1 MFKSLLSK
9 MLVLLPFISHHAFA
23 EPIVWKIY
31 DTQRQ
36 FYVLGSIHAGEK
48 DMFPLPKAFL
58 TQWKDADALIVEANI
73 LTQSTSTIEQYQP
86 PLTQEKLN
94 SEQLQTLQT
103 ITTSLQLPYEHLI
116 AQPPWLTA
124 TYLQLAL
131 AKQQNLSTDQGID
144 YVLLKRAQQQDL
156 PIKAF
161 ETVEHQL
168 NLLQNL
174 PENGTNML
182 LETINNW
189 QQTEQ
194 ALKCL
199 VNVWKQGDSQKFAE
213 LFNDTQFD
221 PETNDALIF
230 SRNRQWAKI
239 LSESKDYQSGR
250 FMVVVGAFHLIGE
263 QGLPALMEKEGFT
276 VERITKGVAAQC
288 DGWEKLTS

>member
-36 FYVLGSIHAGEK
+36 FYVLGSIHAGEE

-73 LTQSTSTIEQYQP
+73 LTQSTSTVKQYQP
-86 PLTQEKLN
+86 PLTHEKLN
-94 SEQLQTLQT
+94 SKQLKTLQT

-230 SRNRQWAKI
+230 SRNRQWAKT
-239 LSESKDYQSGR
+239 LSESEDYQSGR
-250 FMVVVGAFHLIGE
+250 FMIVVGAFHLIGE

-276 VERITKGVAAQC
+276 VERITKGVTAQC